1 MDAAYVDHPAP
12 ELTKICKSGK
22 CSRKPQPIEN
32 FTLRIKDSQN
42 GKRNEFTDVC
52 KKCMEKDRERKR
64 KKRGIESDDGTK
76 KWEQC
81 DMDTFLACIN
91 NSRENDIDL
100 RVYINTEEY
109 IPVELESK
117 ERAKGL
123 ALFLDDIM
131 GLHWT

>member
-1 MDAAYVDHPAP
+1 
-12 ELTKICKSGK
+12 
-22 CSRKPQPIEN
+22 
-32 FTLRIKDSQN
+32 
-42 GKRNEFTDVC
+42 
-52 KKCMEKDRERKR
+52 MEKDRERKR